1 VIEKVTEKGK
11 VVERDGR
18 KTGIAPSAATIIIG
32 NATSVK
38 NVIILVQVTEMRE
51 GGHPGISHQAN
62 IMTRVLPQLG
72 RMTITGKGI
81 MVLVH
86 LLVLLLMVLRLAHG
100 LLLVLL
106 SLPVHGLPISLIS
119 SVIMLWRSLMPT
131 VLFWLIFAMG
141 WRALRSF

>member
-1 VIEKVTEKGK
+1 MTEKVTEKGK
-11 VVERDGR
+11 VVERRGR

-32 NATSVK
+32 NATSAK
-38 NVIILVQVTEMRE
+38 NVIILVQVTEIRE
-51 GGHPGISHQAN
+51 GGHPGISHQVN
-62 IMTRVLPQLG
+62 ITTREG
-72 RMTITGKGI
+72 MTITGKGI

-86 LLVLLLMVLRLAHG
+86 LMVLLLMVLRLAHG
-100 LLLVLL
+100 RLLVLL

-131 VLFWLIFAMG
+131 VLFSLIFAMG